1 MGSCVFEEFNTY
13 IVPPNM
19 TATTIFNTL
28 MIRSLFLFTVVTL
41 LLGFATPTLAPS
53 GSIGTGPGQ
62 ISPRK
67 AYAQGKSLTFKVLA
81 CRGCPIPKSE
91 MDRDRAMSLA
101 ASLEAVY
108 AEEETGTQDDEIVK
122 GLCGPDTE
130 EDDCGIRMEVVH
142 YFLTR
147 RYKLETPVRGIQ
159 NDVIDEG

>member
-1 MGSCVFEEFNTY
+1 
-13 IVPPNM
+13 
-19 TATTIFNTL
+19 
-28 MIRSLFLFTVVTL
+28 MIRSICFFVVIVVL
-41 LLGFATPTLAPS
+41 CGFVPPVAAPS

-81 CRGCPIPKSE
+81 CRGCPLQKSE
-91 MDRDRAMSLA
+91 LDRDRAMSLA

-108 AEEETGTQDDEIVK
+108 AEEETGSPDDEVVK
-122 GLCGPDTE
+122 TLCGPDTE
-130 EDDCGIRMEVVH
+130 DCGIRMEVVH

-147 RYKLETPVRGIQ
+147 RYKLQTPVRGIQ

>member
-1 MGSCVFEEFNTY
+1 
-13 IVPPNM
+13 
-19 TATTIFNTL
+19 
-28 MIRSLFLFTVVTL
+28 MIRSICSFAVVAVLF
-41 LLGFATPTLAPS
+41 GFAAPVIAPS

-81 CRGCPIPKSE
+81 CKGCPIQKSE
-91 MDRDRAMSLA
+91 LDKDRAVSLA

-108 AEEETGTQDDEIVK
+108 ADEETGSPDDDIVR

-130 EDDCGIRMEVVH
+130 EKDCGIRMEVVH

-147 RYKLETPVRGIQ
+147 RYKLQTPIRGIQ
-159 NDVIDEG
+159 DEVIDEG

>member
-1 MGSCVFEEFNTY
+1 
-13 IVPPNM
+13 
-19 TATTIFNTL
+19 
-28 MIRSLFLFTVVTL
+28 MIRFICSLAVVAVLF
-41 LLGFATPTLAPS
+41 GFTAPVIAPS

-81 CRGCPIPKSE
+81 CKGCPIQKTE
-91 MDRDRAMSLA
+91 LDKDRAVSLA

-108 AEEETGTQDDEIVK
+108 ADEETGSPDDDIVR

-130 EDDCGIRMEVVH
+130 EKDCGIRMEVVH

-147 RYKLETPVRGIQ
+147 RYKLQTPIRGIQ
-159 NDVIDEG
+159 DEVIDEG

>member
-1 MGSCVFEEFNTY
+1 
-13 IVPPNM
+13 
-19 TATTIFNTL
+19 
-28 MIRSLFLFTVVTL
+28 MIRSTCSLAVVAVLFGFTAPVI
-41 LLGFATPTLAPS
+41 APS

-81 CRGCPIPKSE
+81 CKGCPIQKTE
-91 MDRDRAMSLA
+91 LDKDRAVSLA

-108 AEEETGTQDDEIVK
+108 ADEETGSPDDDIVR

-130 EDDCGIRMEVVH
+130 EKDCGIRMEVVH

-147 RYKLETPVRGIQ
+147 RYKLQTPIRGIQ
-159 NDVIDEG
+159 DEVIDEG

>member
-1 MGSCVFEEFNTY
+1 
-13 IVPPNM
+13 
-19 TATTIFNTL
+19 
-28 MIRSLFLFTVVTL
+28 MIRSICFFVVIVVFC
-41 LLGFATPTLAPS
+41 GFVPSVAAPS

-81 CRGCPIPKSE
+81 CRGCPLQKSE
-91 MDRDRAMSLA
+91 LDRDRAMSLA

-108 AEEETGTQDDEIVK
+108 AEEETGSPDDEVAK
-122 GLCGPDTE
+122 ALCGPDTE
-130 EDDCGIRMEVVH
+130 DCGIRMEVVH

-147 RYKLETPVRGIQ
+147 RYKLQTPVRGIQ